1 MRITGNINALNIFSS
16 ANRVNT
22 TALQN
27 KNAQNSS
34 TINARRDSA
43 KISPMGKLNSMLED
57 LSKQKDRIIE
67 RKTALIGKTL
77 EKTRNLDGIQPQL
90 ENMDEQ
96 IIGIEKQMTDLIA
109 AQMEKSTKQAEEKA
123 KKDDE
128 PKTEEEIAA
137 KEQNELI
144 KVSTDV
150 KAAATILSSK
160 NKIEASVNVENGK
173 IRTGK
178 IRIDTMM
185 SKALGGENAAPM
197 IKSAKKIIKAQEEV
211 ASALH
216 NKGKQIEAN
225 FFKEINT
232 IIPEEKQKATE
243 QIKEENTNK

>member
-96 IIGIEKQMTDLIA
+96 IIGM
-109 AQMEKSTKQAEEKA
+109 KSK
-123 KKDDE
+123 
-128 PKTEEEIAA
+128 
-137 KEQNELI
+137 
-144 KVSTDV
+144 
-150 KAAATILSSK
+150 
-160 NKIEASVNVENGK
+160 
-173 IRTGK
+173 
-178 IRIDTMM
+178 
-185 SKALGGENAAPM
+185 
-197 IKSAKKIIKAQEEV
+197 
-211 ASALH
+211 
-216 NKGKQIEAN
+216 
-225 FFKEINT
+225 
-232 IIPEEKQKATE
+232 
-243 QIKEENTNK
+243 